1 MRRVRQLSEWC
12 VVGCIEQVT
21 EGDTVGVEGGGWVV
35 KE

>member
-21 EGDTVGVEGGGWVV
+21 LLVLREGDGL
-35 KE
+35 